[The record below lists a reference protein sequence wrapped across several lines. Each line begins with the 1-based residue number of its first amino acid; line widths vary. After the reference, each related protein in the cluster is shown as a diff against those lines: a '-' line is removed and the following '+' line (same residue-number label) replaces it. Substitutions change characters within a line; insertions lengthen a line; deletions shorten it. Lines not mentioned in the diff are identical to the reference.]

1 MSNEK
6 NIRIVR
12 GESRYAGSQ
21 NEDIGLQPLLTS
33 DKRTLIQ
40 GDRNLV
46 LNLQEQF
53 HTERDY
59 CSIYRLYG
67 KIDILYTNVIS
78 GETTPGI
85 DPNFL
90 KNMYFTPEHL
100 GCTTTPCVGVTTISD
115 IRNDTR

>member
-85 DPNFL
+85 DPNF
-90 KNMYFTPEHL
+90 
-100 GCTTTPCVGVTTISD
+100 
-115 IRNDTR
+115 